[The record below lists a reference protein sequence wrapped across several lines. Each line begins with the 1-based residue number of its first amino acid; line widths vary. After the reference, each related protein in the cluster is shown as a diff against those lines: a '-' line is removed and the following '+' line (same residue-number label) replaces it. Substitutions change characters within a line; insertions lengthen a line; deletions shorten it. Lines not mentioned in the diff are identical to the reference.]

1 MSLITPDFGLLF
13 WMTLIFGIV
22 FFLLAKYGF
31 PMITGMVDKRSERI
45 NESIAKAREA
55 ERQLAELAES
65 QAKMIQEA
73 QMEQARILKEASESG
88 ARIIAKAK
96 EDAQEEVDRMLEHAR
111 TRIAAEQESAMRD
124 IRRQVS
130 LLSVEIAEKILRK
143 ELKQDSEQLELLDR
157 MYDETAGLGES
168 KRS

>member
-1 MSLITPDFGLLF
+1 
-13 WMTLIFGIV
+13 MTLIFGIV
-22 FFLLAKYGF
+22 FFLLAKFGF

-45 NESIAKAREA
+45 NESIAKAKEA
-55 ERQLAELAES
+55 ERQLAELADS

-73 QMEQARILKEASESG
+73 RMEQARILKEASESR
-88 ARIIAKAK
+88 AQIIAKAK
-96 EDAQEEVDRMLEHAR
+96 EEAQEEVDRMLEHAR